1 MSSISDDSG
10 PTSTTEDGGGTAT
23 TTCSSSDVV
32 KASNTGGGGIFTKIS
47 QLRPF
52 QFVLKKA
59 FQICDKN
66 NSGRINKDEFYVGVI
81 LLHLNLAKY
90 AGPAACYPPTRKVCE
105 QMFDAADSDKNDHIS
120 QQEFEH
126 VLRVLFAQILFRM
139 VVYYGVLILFVP
151 EVSVIVVD
159 YLQIPN
165 DSYMEMAA
173 EQTISLSLFFLA
185 IPIFWDWIDAGAE
198 KTVEK
203 VSSSSSSS
211 STPSSHSNDAPH
223 GVNKTMQQK
232 KDE

>member
-1 MSSISDDSG
+1 M
-10 PTSTTEDGGGTAT
+10 
-23 TTCSSSDVV
+23 
-32 KASNTGGGGIFTKIS
+32 
-47 QLRPF
+47 
-52 QFVLKKA
+52 
-59 FQICDKN
+59 
-66 NSGRINKDEFYVGVI
+66 

-120 QQEFEH
+120 QTEFER

-139 VVYYGVLILFVP
+139 VVYYAVLILFVP
-151 EVSVIVVD
+151 EVSVVVVD

-165 DSYMEMAA
+165 GSYMEMAA

-185 IPIFWDWIDAGAE
+185 IPIFWDWIDTGAE

-203 VSSSSSSS
+203 VSSSSPSKSSAHS
-211 STPSSHSNDAPH
+211 STSDETSDIVH
-223 GVNKTMQQK
+223 KTMQQK